1 LAPDKLIGEASD
13 AERQRFKW
21 LPQQPERMAKTMV
34 QTKASLMIAMAV
46 AVLFLISA
54 CKSSSNQN
62 NRSGG
67 MMNDNR
73 MMSGMMND
81 NRMMSGM
88 PNWMMG
94 GGMMDENMM
103 RDMGPIHGLLT
114 QHEKIHRTV
123 EEIPGGVRTVTT
135 SEDAQVTELI
145 RTHVKEMKER
155 IEKVSQFAKW
165 ILCFARSFVITKRY
179 GWRLK
184 MCRAVLER
192 QKLPTLL
199 KWALLIR
206 QHAKRAV
213 SEFVQG
219 GMNRAMQGTPLPE
232 GYKE

>member
-1 LAPDKLIGEASD
+1 
-13 AERQRFKW
+13 
-21 LPQQPERMAKTMV
+21 MV
-34 QTKASLMIAMAV
+34 LTKASLMIVMAV
-46 AVLFLISA
+46 ALLFLISA
-54 CKSSSNQN
+54 CKSSSNQTANYAAQQN
-62 NRSGG
+62 NGSGG

-135 SEDAQVTELI
+135 SEEPQVIDLI
-145 RTHVKEMKER
+145 RTHVREMKER
-155 IEKVSQFAKW
+155 IEKGQPIRQMDPLFREIFRHHEK
-165 ILCFARSFVITKRY
+165 I
-179 GWRLK
+179 RLEIEDVPGGV
-184 MCRAVLER
+184 RATETSDDPQV
-192 QKLPTLL
+192 T
-199 KWALLIR
+199 LLIR

>member
-1 LAPDKLIGEASD
+1 
-13 AERQRFKW
+13 
-21 LPQQPERMAKTMV
+21 MAKTMM
-34 QTKASLMIAMAV
+34 QTKASLVIVVAV
-46 AVLFLISA
+46 ALLFLTLA
-54 CKSSSNQN
+54 C
-62 NRSGG
+62 RSTQHDKRAGS

-73 MMSGMMND
+73 MSGMMND

-88 PNWMMG
+88 PDWMMS
-94 GGMMDENMM
+94 GGMMDTNMM

-135 SEDAQVTELI
+135 SEDPQVTELI
-145 RTHVKEMKER
+145 RTHVREMKER
-155 IEKVSQFAKW
+155 IAKGQPIRQMDPLFREIFRHHEKIRLEIEDVPGGVRATETSDDPQVS
-165 ILCFARSFVITKRY
+165 
-179 GWRLK
+179 
-184 MCRAVLER
+184 
-192 QKLPTLL
+192 
-199 KWALLIR
+199 LLIR

>member
-1 LAPDKLIGEASD
+1 
-13 AERQRFKW
+13 
-21 LPQQPERMAKTMV
+21 MV
-34 QTKASLMIAMAV
+34 QTKASLMIVMAV

-62 NRSGG
+62 NRSG
-67 MMNDNR
+67 
-73 MMSGMMND
+73 GMMND

-114 QHEKIHRTV
+114 QHEKVHRTV

-135 SEDAQVTELI
+135 SEDPQVTDLI
-145 RTHVKEMKER
+145 RTHVREMKER
-155 IEKVSQFAKW
+155 IEKGQPIRQMDPLFREIFRHHEK
-165 ILCFARSFVITKRY
+165 I
-179 GWRLK
+179 RLEIEDVPGGV
-184 MCRAVLER
+184 RATETSGDLQV
-192 QKLPTLL
+192 T
-199 KWALLIR
+199 LLIR

>member
-1 LAPDKLIGEASD
+1 
-13 AERQRFKW
+13 
-21 LPQQPERMAKTMV
+21 MV

-103 RDMGPIHGLLT
+103 RDMGPIHGLLM

-135 SEDAQVTELI
+135 SEDPQVTDLI
-145 RTHVKEMKER
+145 RTHVREMKER
-155 IEKVSQFAKW
+155 IEKGQPIRQMDPLFREIFRHHEK
-165 ILCFARSFVITKRY
+165 I
-179 GWRLK
+179 RLEIEDVPSGV
-184 MCRAVLER
+184 RVTETSDDP
-192 QKLPTLL
+192 QVT
-199 KWALLIR
+199 LLIR

>member
-13 AERQRFKW
+13 AERQRFTW

-62 NRSGG
+62 NRSG
-67 MMNDNR
+67 
-73 MMSGMMND
+73 GMMND

-135 SEDAQVTELI
+135 SEDPQVTDLI
-145 RTHVKEMKER
+145 RTHVREMKER
-155 IEKVSQFAKW
+155 IEKGQPIRQMDPLFREIFRHHEK
-165 ILCFARSFVITKRY
+165 I
-179 GWRLK
+179 RLEIEDVPGGV
-184 MCRAVLER
+184 RATETSDDPQV
-192 QKLPTLL
+192 T
-199 KWALLIR
+199 LLIR